1 MKLVPNAGQAYKWLS
16 VQAMG
21 LVVAIEGAWLAL
33 PPDLKARIPETWVDA
48 LSIAVL
54 VLGILGRVV
63 DQGTAK

>member
-16 VQAMG
+16 VQAMAA
-21 LVVAIEGAWLAL
+21 VVAIEAAWLAL
-33 PPDLKARIPETWVDA
+33 PPDMKARIPETVADY